1 MATYRRPDHVRR
13 IVPLLVE
20 QAASVP
26 FDVRV
31 VVVDNDPDGSAA
43 PLLATW
49 ESAGVEYFHEPHPGI
64 SAARNRAL
72 EAAKDDDVIV
82 FIDDDE
88 EPAAEWLATLVDA
101 WRRWQCAAIAGP
113 VQARFEGQP
122 DPWVLV
128 CGVFDRVVRPTGMF
142 LQGAASSNLLLDLR
156 RLRAL
161 NLAFDNQ
168 FGLSGGSDTMLTH
181 QLIALGEQIRWCD
194 EALVYDHIP
203 SGRSTRSW
211 ALRRIQ
217 RTSNTWTRVCLAT
230 ADPSK
235 PRWRVRGE
243 LTLRGGYRFGRG
255 VVRCVRG
262 VLTSRLDL
270 RARGRCDMS
279 SGIGIV
285 NGAFG
290 GVHSEYLRT
299 PKPV

>member
-31 VVVDNDPDGSAA
+31 VVVDNDPDASAE
-43 PLLATW
+43 PLLAEW
-49 ESAGVEYFHEPHPGI
+49 ESAGVEYFHEPRPGI
-64 SAARNRAL
+64 AAARNRAL
-72 EAAKDDDVIV
+72 TAAGDDDVIV

-101 WRRWQCAAIAGP
+101 WRRWQCAAVAGP
-113 VQARFEGQP
+113 VQARFEGHP

-142 LQGAASSNLLLDLR
+142 LPGAASSNLLLDLR

-161 NLAFDNQ
+161 KLGFDDR

-203 SGRSTRSW
+203 AGRSTRSW
-211 ALRRIQ
+211 AMRRIQ
-217 RTSNTWTRVCLAT
+217 RTSNTWTRVRLAT
-230 ADPSK
+230 AEGSK
-235 PRWRVRGE
+235 PLWRLRAE

-255 VVRCVRG
+255 VVRSLRG
-262 VLTSRLDL
+262 VLTSRLEL
-270 RARGRCDMS
+270 RARGRCDMM

-290 GVHSEYLRT
+290 GVHSEYLRG
-299 PKPV
+299 PGAA

>member
-1 MATYRRPDHVRR
+1 MATYRRPEHVRR

-43 PLLATW
+43 PLLTRW
-49 ESAGVEYFHEPHPGI
+49 ESAGVEYFHEPRPGI
-64 SAARNRAL
+64 AAARNRAL
-72 EAAKDDDVIV
+72 DAGKDDDVIV

-101 WRRWQCAAIAGP
+101 WRHWRCAAVAGP

-142 LQGAASSNLLLDLR
+142 LQGAASSNLLLDLG

-161 NLAFDNQ
+161 ELSFDDR

-181 QLIALGEQIRWCD
+181 QLIARGEQIRWCD

-203 SGRSTRSW
+203 SARSTRSW
-211 ALRRIQ
+211 AMRRIR
-217 RTSNTWTRVCLAT
+217 RTSNTWTRVTLAT

-235 PRWRVRGE
+235 PRWRVRAE

-255 VVRCVRG
+255 AVRSVRG
-262 VLTSRLDL
+262 VLSSTLEL
-270 RARGRCDMS
+270 RARGRCEMMS
-279 SGIGIV
+279 GLGMI